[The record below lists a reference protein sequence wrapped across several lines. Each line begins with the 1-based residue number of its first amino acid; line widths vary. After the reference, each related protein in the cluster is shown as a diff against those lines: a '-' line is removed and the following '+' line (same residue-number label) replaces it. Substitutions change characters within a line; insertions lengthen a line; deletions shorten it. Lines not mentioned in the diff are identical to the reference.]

1 MFLYS
6 GDYRGNQ
13 LQPIGLSS
21 VSSRNGLFNISP
33 GTNTITIVAWF
44 DCYQKYVREGERET
58 ERERENGR
66 KERKEGIERREN
78 DKEEREGGKEGKA

>member
-44 DCYQKYVREGERET
+44 DCYQKYVC
-58 ERERENGR
+58 GR